1 MLASPT
7 RVRFAFVRFDNLSV
21 KNDSP
26 KIRIVCTTVKVVSIL
41 LHLPLSI
48 SLNCDE
54 SMKSDW
60 FNHFYNLNLPT
71 RSFKFSAISAKLL
84 ELFLISSIELA
95 ACSIV
100 AEVS

>member
-1 MLASPT
+1 MIVQKYASYVQQSKLCQFYST
-7 RVRFAFVRFDNLSV
+7 F
-21 KNDSP
+21 
-26 KIRIVCTTVKVVSIL
+26 
-41 LHLPLSI
+41 HYQSI